1 MGSWLDGVLVVFLV
15 FLVLVLGVFGN
26 LLSYQMRA
34 FWVRVVA
41 METMVTMVM
50 GSKGIWDFR
59 GLALRG
65 EAKFREKSDK
75 GRLI

>member
-1 MGSWLDGVLVVFLV
+1 MAW
-15 FLVLVLGVFGN
+15 VLGLVGSCGLLGLGCLGHN
-26 LLSYQMRA
+26 LSSYQMRA
-34 FWVRVVA
+34 FWARVVT

-50 GSKGIWDFR
+50 GSKGIWDFT